1 MHILQENQLNKNN
14 IFIVKNTKLIDIL
27 LLVFLYTSPVINCV
41 LYILNK
47 EAASGQLAL
56 VYIIV
61 ALCLIGMIILGFKR
75 NISKKVVALIV
86 FWIVITYFF
95 VFTGQKMQYV
105 NAWYASELK
114 AYLAVSFTI
123 VLFVI
128 SISWRKKNSIDNRLV
143 VLLDILITVITFL
156 VVLNS
161 NDVTSG
167 GLMKDSSGFLYQNTS
182 YYAAFGIGMS
192 VYLSCELKL
201 ENKFCKWKRIS
212 LIFLIVLQML
222 ICFMAGGRGGA
233 VLSMF
238 LLLYGIWR
246 IYGIKGI
253 LYSSVP
259 AIVALL
265 FLPSIFNLI
274 SINLGVD
281 TKGLERALSIFGDG
295 LKDSNRNVLWVG
307 AIEAFWEKPILGHGI
322 GSIFYLINSYAH
334 NMFIDLLAETGVLGT
349 GIFCV
354 LLVVF
359 VYKITILYKTSSMYR
374 FLTMTFICGFVM
386 NLFSGYIWVNQQVL
400 LPLVLV
406 LTENT
411 KIKSYSLIR
420 RR

>member
-1 MHILQENQLNKNN
+1 MHILQESQLNKSN
-14 IFIVKNTKLIDIL
+14 IFKIKKADLLDIL
-27 LLVFLYTSPVINCV
+27 LLVFLYTSPIINCV
-41 LYILNK
+41 LYIFHK
-47 EAASGQLAL
+47 ESASGQLAL

-61 ALCLIGMIILGFKR
+61 AICLLGIVIVDFQR
-75 NISKKVVALIV
+75 IISKKVVTFVLL
-86 FWIVITYFF
+86 WIAITYLFI
-95 VFTGQKMQYV
+95 FTGQKMQYV
-105 NAWYASELK
+105 NIWYASELK
-114 AYLAVSFTI
+114 AYLAVSFTS
-123 VLFVI
+123 VLFMI
-128 SISWRKKNSIDNRLV
+128 IISWKKKKTIDNRLV
-143 VLLDILITVITFL
+143 ALLDILITVITFL

-182 YYAAFGIGMS
+182 YYAAFGMGMS

-201 ENKFCKWKRIS
+201 EKKFCKWKRTA
-212 LIFLIVLQML
+212 LMFLLVIQML

-238 LLLYGIWR
+238 LLFYGIWR

-253 LYSSVP
+253 LYSGVP
-259 AIVALL
+259 AVVILL
-265 FLPSIFNLI
+265 FLPSVFNLI
-274 SINLGVD
+274 SINLGID

-295 LKDSNRNVLWVG
+295 LKDSNRNILWVG

-349 GIFCV
+349 GIFCI

-359 VYKITILYKTSSMYR
+359 AFKISKLYKKSSMYR
-374 FLTMTFICGFVM
+374 FLAMTFVCGFVM

-400 LPLVLV
+400 LPLILV
-406 LTENT
+406 LTEN
-411 KIKSYSLIR
+411 IKKK
-420 RR
+420 

>member
-167 GLMKDSSGFLYQNTS
+167 GLMKDSSGFL
-182 YYAAFGIGMS
+182 
-192 VYLSCELKL
+192 
-201 ENKFCKWKRIS
+201 
-212 LIFLIVLQML
+212 
-222 ICFMAGGRGGA
+222 
-233 VLSMF
+233 
-238 LLLYGIWR
+238 
-246 IYGIKGI
+246 
-253 LYSSVP
+253 
-259 AIVALL
+259 
-265 FLPSIFNLI
+265 
-274 SINLGVD
+274 
-281 TKGLERALSIFGDG
+281 
-295 LKDSNRNVLWVG
+295 
-307 AIEAFWEKPILGHGI
+307 
-322 GSIFYLINSYAH
+322 
-334 NMFIDLLAETGVLGT
+334 
-349 GIFCV
+349 
-354 LLVVF
+354 
-359 VYKITILYKTSSMYR
+359 
-374 FLTMTFICGFVM
+374 
-386 NLFSGYIWVNQQVL
+386 
-400 LPLVLV
+400 
-406 LTENT
+406 
-411 KIKSYSLIR
+411 
-420 RR
+420 